1 MLEVF
6 DNVMNVITTAVGAI
20 GGISLLVGAIGIL
33 TMMWIAVGERVEE
46 IGLMRAIGATARD
59 VQRLFLL
66 ESVILTV
73 LGGIAGILL
82 GLGISL
88 VLRVS
93 VPGMPVYT
101 PPGYIVAAIAVSAA
115 TGLAAGVIP
124 ARRAAM
130 LHPIEALRS
139 E

>member
-1 MLEVF
+1 
-6 DNVMNVITTAVGAI
+6 
-20 GGISLLVGAIGIL
+20 
-33 TMMWIAVGERVEE
+33 
-46 IGLMRAIGATARD
+46 MRAIGATARD

-73 LGGIAGILL
+73 LGGVAGILL

-88 VLRVS
+88 VLRIS
-93 VPGMPVYT
+93 VPAMPVYT
-101 PPGYIVAAIAVSAA
+101 PLGYIVAAIAVSVV

-130 LHPIEALRS
+130 LHPVEALRS